1 MPAPDH
7 LIPLLTALGNGGT
20 VATATA
26 VAAAAGGL
34 PGQVPAP
41 ALDVVLAALGD
52 GATRDVAGRVVYLYA
67 DAIPKEHIAEDA
79 KPSIV
84 VNVSGVVNETAEAVA
99 ATLARAIAATSPE
112 TATPVAP
119 KPVPEPF
126 VEYPDSDEDEWEPS
140 GLDEFAPAAEP
151 VVDAPVVEAASA
163 ATVRAWAKANG
174 VTCPARG
181 AIPAAVRDAYNAAQ
195 A

>member
-41 ALDVVLAALGD
+41 PFEALLSALGD
-52 GATRDVAGRVVYLYA
+52 GGTRDVADRIVNLYKFA
-67 DAIPKEHIAEDA
+67 GPLA
-79 KPSIV
+79 KV
-84 VNVSGVVNETAEAVA
+84 
-99 ATLARAIAATSPE
+99 IAATSPE
-112 TATPVAP
+112 TVTATVIEAP
-119 KPVPEPF
+119 DHVIDGD
-126 VEYPDSDEDEWEPS
+126 DSEAFSDDDWEPS
-140 GLDEFAPAAEP
+140 GMDEFVADPKP
-151 VVDAPVVEAASA
+151 TPRTDLMPEAASA

-181 AIPAAVRDAYNAAQ
+181 AIPAAVRDQYDAAQ
-195 A
+195 ADA

>member
-20 VATATA
+20 VATATT

-41 ALDVVLAALGD
+41 SLDVVLAALGD
-52 GATRDVAGRVVYLYA
+52 GGTRDVAGRVVYLYA
-67 DAIPKEHIAEDA
+67 DAIPKERIAEVEA
-79 KPSIV
+79 V
-84 VNVSGVVNETAEAVA
+84 VVNESVEPVSAE
-99 ATLARAIAATSPE
+99 LAEAIAAP
-112 TATPVAP
+112 PIP
-119 KPVPEPF
+119 GDL
-126 VEYPDSDEDEWEPS
+126 VEYLQATDAPDCGEDSDEDEWEAS
-140 GLDEFAPAAEP
+140 FAASAYPDPEP